1 MSVLAEIEPTLDI
14 AVLQQWI
21 GRTEVMTDHLDAG
34 AAQRMQV
41 TLDRVPDMAKGAELP
56 PFWHYLYFNPQVP
69 ASRLK
74 EDGHEKLGRFL
85 PPISLPRRMWA
96 GGTVEITQPLRIG
109 ETCTKTSTI
118 RDVTLKQGRSGP
130 LCFVTVDH
138 DFTVASEHRL
148 TERQNIV
155 YRDMPALDA
164 VPPKG
169 KAAPLDPTD
178 GFTVTPDQIIL
189 FRYSALIFYS
199 HRIHYD
205 LDYARDV
212 EGYPGLVVHGPLMA
226 ALAGELGRN
235 LQADRPLKSMSI
247 RALSPLFAPTPF
259 HVEARTGADKVQ
271 TWVRDLAGDLAMTVD
286 LTFATGPQ
294 DTDL

>member
-1 MSVLAEIEPTLDI
+1 MWADVEPTLDL
-14 AVLQQWI
+14 AVLRQWI
-21 GRTEVMTDHLDAG
+21 GRTEVVTDHIDVG
-34 AAQRMQV
+34 RAQRMQV
-41 TLDRVPDMAKGAELP
+41 TLDRIPDFAEGAELP
-56 PFWHYLYFNPQVP
+56 PFWHYLYFNPHVP

-96 GGTVEITQPLRIG
+96 GGTLDITSPLRIG

-118 RDVTLKQGRSGP
+118 RDVSLKNGRSGP
-130 LCFVTVDH
+130 LCFVSVDH
-138 DFTVASEHRL
+138 DFAVDGAHRF

-155 YRDMPALDA
+155 YRDMPEPGAALP
-164 VPPKG
+164 VG
-169 KAAPLDPTD
+169 KPAPLDATA
-178 GFTVTPDQIIL
+178 GFAVTPDQIML

-205 LDYARDV
+205 LEYAREV

-235 LQADRPLKSMSI
+235 MHADNALRSMSI
-247 RALSPLFAPTPF
+247 RALSPLFSPATF
-259 HVEARTGADKVQ
+259 HVEARSDADATR
-271 TWVRDLAGDLAMTVD
+271 TWVRDPDGALAMTVD
-286 LTFATGPQ
+286 LKFASGPK
-294 DTDL
+294 DA